1 MKIIKTVWTTLKTIF
16 RLKDQPLW
24 LRRIF
29 QLYIFVA
36 LLAPIIANNEPLFMM
51 QDGTW
56 SFPAFQK
63 SAYVIIKDNAG
74 EISVLRTAVNW
85 QAVKCEMQVFA
96 PIPYDASSSD
106 LLNYNYASPFG
117 KQWENANISTSE
129 IKPISWRYRHWLG
142 TTKTGA
148 DVLAGLIYSTRLSL
162 FIGFFTILIAS
173 IIGICIG
180 SLAGFFGDNVIR
192 VSRTSVFI
200 SLLLVVPAG
209 FYIFIFPEKIIDST
223 DKEIILPYFAFL
235 KIILFAFILSL
246 PFTLRLKKI
255 SKESKQKSWYIPV
268 DTLLSRFMELFLSVP
283 RLILI
288 ITLAAISRPSVISL
302 IIILGCTS
310 WTGIA
315 RMIRA
320 EFIRLKAG
328 GFIEAATSLGLSNSR
343 KIFNHLLPNAFAPVR
358 VGIIFGIAG
367 AILAEAGLSFLGIGL
382 SPDTVSWGSMMAAGR
397 EQFSAWWLVVF
408 PGLAI
413 SVLLIILNRIADQKN
428 QIPQEKLL

>member
-1 MKIIKTVWTTLKTIF
+1 MKTIKTVWTALKNIF

-36 LLAPIIANNEPLFMM
+36 LFAPVIANREPLFML
-51 QDGTW
+51 QDGGW

-63 SAYVIIKDNAG
+63 SAYVIIRDNG
-74 EISVLRTAVNW
+74 SEFSMLRQAVNW
-85 QAVKCEMQVFA
+85 QAVKSDVQIFA

-106 LLNYNYASPFG
+106 LLNYNYASPLG
-117 KQWENANISTSE
+117 KQWAIADISTSE
-129 IKPISWRYRHWLG
+129 LKPISWRSRHWLG

-173 IIGICIG
+173 FIGICIG
-180 SLAGFFGDNVIR
+180 SLAGFFGDRTIR
-192 VSRTSVFI
+192 VSRTSLLI

-209 FYIFIFPEKIIDST
+209 FYIFIIPEKIIGPTES
-223 DKEIILPYFAFL
+223 ENVPAYFTFL
-235 KIILFAFILSL
+235 KIILFVFILLL
-246 PFTLRLKKI
+246 PFNLRLKKI
-255 SKESKQKSWYIPV
+255 SKDSTQKSWYIPV
-268 DTLLSRFMELFLSVP
+268 DTLLSRFIELFLSVP

-288 ITLAAISRPSVISL
+288 ITLAAISRPSVMSL
-302 IIILGCTS
+302 IIILGFTS

-315 RMIRA
+315 RMVRA
-320 EFIRLKAG
+320 EFIRLKST

-343 KIFNHLLPNAFAPVR
+343 KIFSHLLPNAFIPVR

-428 QIPQEKLL
+428 QFSQEKLL